1 MRLRRLSFAPLL
13 LLSFLCLA
21 QVSCARDVDRR
32 DSRPIAP
39 GVELLTH
46 RQVAGPWEVRAV
58 KIQRGAEAVRLQGA
72 VAHRRLPGVDTLS
85 HIIEQYADAQDA
97 TVAAVNA
104 DFFVMAGNPRAGN
117 VIGLTIIDGELLT
130 TARGRPAFVLMADG
144 TPRIG
149 VFETTAGL
157 AVAGKT
163 LAIAGINC
171 AVPQD
176 GACLFTSAWS
186 PWEEPG
192 VGVVLTVPGL
202 PLGANG
208 RWEATVARKLVAG
221 QAAELSEGELAVRA
235 AGAAAADL
243 AALQIGAPVALE
255 VRTEGLE
262 GPVNLAV
269 GGGPVL
275 VQQGKVLHDPA
286 GTDPRHPRTMVG
298 FNEHEIVLAT
308 VDGRQRG
315 WSVGMNLGE
324 LGRLMA
330 ELGCTEALNL
340 DGGGS
345 TTIWVRGKVHNRP
358 SDGGQRRIANAVLL
372 RLRSDQG
379 PLSRVLVR
387 PDRIVAMSGARIPL
401 DIWFTDDAYN
411 PLQADPSRLQVAVTG
426 DGVGASLADGVL
438 TLTGPA
444 QEATV
449 TLSHLDNPGAAAALP
464 VRLVDSCPALALTPP
479 VSYLCPGET
488 ATFQVEGVAED
499 GSRIW
504 LPTDVAKWSV
514 EGAGAR
520 QTGAGQFAALEAGGT
535 ATVTAGIGEAVAQ
548 APVHVARDVAI
559 EGFEAA
565 EPARFTRYPD
575 TDAVSG
581 RLLYPTTG
589 SPEGARYCR
598 LEYNLGEP
606 TATRAAYVRLD
617 RPVGVAL
624 KLSAMARGK
633 GTPPAWLRAAVVD
646 GNGTRHTVNLADKLD
661 WGDEWRRLEARLP
674 EGLKQPATWE
684 SVYVVAT
691 SGIPGE
697 GHLDLDD
704 LRVMAVPE
712 GE

>member
-221 QAAELSEGELAVRA
+221 RGALGRRAGGSCRGRGRRGPGRAADRRPGSPRGANRGPRGTRQPRRRRRA
-235 AGAAAADL
+235 GAGAAG
-243 AALQIGAPVALE
+243 Q
-255 VRTEGLE
+255 
-262 GPVNLAV
+262 GP
-269 GGGPVL
+269 PRPRR
-275 VQQGKVLHDPA
+275 HRPPA
-286 GTDPRHPRTMVG
+286 SPD
-298 FNEHEIVLAT
+298 
-308 VDGRQRG
+308 
-315 WSVGMNLGE
+315 
-324 LGRLMA
+324 
-330 ELGCTEALNL
+330 
-340 DGGGS
+340 DGG
-345 TTIWVRGKVHNRP
+345 
-358 SDGGQRRIANAVLL
+358 
-372 RLRSDQG
+372 
-379 PLSRVLVR
+379 
-387 PDRIVAMSGARIPL
+387 
-401 DIWFTDDAYN
+401 
-411 PLQADPSRLQVAVTG
+411 LQ
-426 DGVGASLADGVL
+426 
-438 TLTGPA
+438 
-444 QEATV
+444 
-449 TLSHLDNPGAAAALP
+449 
-464 VRLVDSCPALALTPP
+464 
-479 VSYLCPGET
+479 
-488 ATFQVEGVAED
+488 
-499 GSRIW
+499 
-504 LPTDVAKWSV
+504 
-514 EGAGAR
+514 
-520 QTGAGQFAALEAGGT
+520 
-535 ATVTAGIGEAVAQ
+535 
-548 APVHVARDVAI
+548 
-559 EGFEAA
+559 
-565 EPARFTRYPD
+565 
-575 TDAVSG
+575 
-581 RLLYPTTG
+581 
-589 SPEGARYCR
+589 
-598 LEYNLGEP
+598 
-606 TATRAAYVRLD
+606 
-617 RPVGVAL
+617 
-624 KLSAMARGK
+624 
-633 GTPPAWLRAAVVD
+633 
-646 GNGTRHTVNLADKLD
+646 
-661 WGDEWRRLEARLP
+661 
-674 EGLKQPATWE
+674 
-684 SVYVVAT
+684 
-691 SGIPGE
+691 
-697 GHLDLDD
+697 
-704 LRVMAVPE
+704 
-712 GE
+712 

>member
-21 QVSCARDVDRR
+21 RVSCARDVDRQ
-32 DSRPIAP
+32 DSGPIAP

-58 KIQRGAEAVRLQGA
+58 RIQRGAEAIRLQAA

-85 HIIEQYADAQDA
+85 HIIEQYADAEDA

-117 VIGLTIIDGELLT
+117 VTGLTIIDGELLT

-157 AVAGKT
+157 AIAGKT
-163 LAIAGINC
+163 LAIAGINS
-171 AVPQD
+171 ALPQE

-192 VGVVLTVPGL
+192 AGVVLTAPGL
-202 PLGANG
+202 PLAANG
-208 RWEATVARKLVAG
+208 RWEAKVVRKLEAG
-221 QAAELSEGELAVRA
+221 QAAELSTGELAVRA
-235 AGAAAADL
+235 AGAAAAEL
-243 AALQIGAPVALE
+243 ATLQVGAAVALE

-262 GPVNLAV
+262 GPVNMAV

-275 VQQGKVLHDPA
+275 VQGKEVLHDPA
-286 GTDPRHPRTMVG
+286 GKDPRHPRTMVG
-298 FNEHEIVLAT
+298 FNEREILLAT

-330 ELGCTEALNL
+330 DLGCTEALNL

-358 SDGGQRRIANAVLL
+358 SDGGQRRIANALLL

-387 PDRIVAMSGARIPL
+387 PEKIAAMSGARVPV

-411 PLQADPSRLQVAVTG
+411 PLEADPSGLQVAVTG

-444 QEATV
+444 QEAAV
-449 TLSHLDNPGAAAALP
+449 TLSHRDNPGARATVP
-464 VRLVDSCPALALTPP
+464 VQLVDSCPALALTPP

-488 ATFQVEGVAED
+488 ATFEVEGVAED

-504 LPTDVAKWSV
+504 LPTDVAAWSV
-514 EGAGAR
+514 AGAGAR
-520 QTGAGQFAALEAGGT
+520 QTGEGQFSALEAGGT
-535 ATVTAGIGEAVAQ
+535 ATVTARVGDAVAQ
-548 APVHVARDVAI
+548 ATVHVARDVAV
-559 EGFEAA
+559 EGFETA
-565 EPARFTRYPD
+565 EAARFTRYPD
-575 TDAVSG
+575 TDAIQGQLRYLTADSA
-581 RLLYPTTG
+581 
-589 SPEGARYCR
+589 EGARHCR
-598 LEYNLGEP
+598 MDYNLGEP

-617 RPVGVAL
+617 RPVGAAL
-624 KLSAMARGK
+624 KLSVMARGQ

-674 EGLKQPATWE
+674 EGLKQPAKWE

-691 SGIPGE
+691 SGIAGE
-697 GHLDLDD
+697 GYLDLDD